1 MSIPTDKE
9 RGMVLSIPT
18 DRERGMGMSRI
29 AIVNGLLA
37 DPAGDALSPGSVL
50 IEGDRILWAGATDVP
65 ADAERIDAQGLVV
78 APGLVDLGVFATD
91 KPAFHFGG
99 ITRAALMPDQ
109 SAPLDDVGLIRQAT
123 RAGKPDFWVHPIA
136 AATRGLAG
144 REMAEIGLMQAAGAK
159 AVGTGR
165 QWIADSGVML
175 RILSYASGLGLT
187 VIAHA
192 EDGGLTAKA
201 VATSGET
208 ATRLGLPHAPACA
221 EAMAIAR
228 DLMLA
233 RQTGAAIHFRLVT
246 TRAGFDLIRAAK
258 AEGLRVTCG
267 ISPAYL
273 FLNDQAVTDFRTFT
287 RLSPPLR
294 SEEDRQAS
302 LAAVADGTVDV
313 ITSGH
318 DPRGPEDKRL
328 PFADAAPGMAG
339 AETLLALSLN
349 LVRDGLVSMGR
360 LMALLCANPARILGV
375 EAGSLTSGAAADLI
389 FVDADAPWIVD
400 SGRMAAAAGNTP
412 FDRLPVQGRVRRIMK
427 GGQFL

>member
-1 MSIPTDKE
+1 MSIPTNKE
-9 RGMVLSIPT
+9 K
-18 DRERGMGMSRI
+18 EMGVSRI
-29 AIVNGLLA
+29 AIVNGKLA
-37 DPAGDALSPGSVL
+37 DPAGDALVPGTVL
-50 IEGDRILWAGATDVP
+50 IEDDRILATGAVDIP
-65 ADAERIDAQGLVV
+65 ADAQQVDAGGLVV
-78 APGLVDLGVFATD
+78 APGLIDLGVFATD

-109 SAPLDDVGLIRQAT
+109 RAPLDEVGLIREAT

-136 AATRGLAG
+136 AATRGLKG
-144 REMAEIGLMQAAGAK
+144 TEMAEMGLMQIAGAK

-192 EDGGLTAKA
+192 EDGGLSAKA

-208 ATRLGLPHAPACA
+208 ATRLGLAHAPACA

-228 DLMLA
+228 DIMLA
-233 RQTGAAIHFRLVT
+233 RETGAAIHFRLVT
-246 TRAGFDLIRAAK
+246 TKAGFDLIRAAK
-258 AEGLRVTCG
+258 AEGLKISCG

-273 FLNDQAVTDFRTFT
+273 FLNDQAMTDFRTFA

-294 SEEDRQAS
+294 SDADRHAS
-302 LAAVADGTVDV
+302 IAAVADGTVDV

-328 PFADAAPGMAG
+328 PFADASPGMAG

-349 LVRDGLVSMGR
+349 LVREGHLSLNR
-360 LMALLCANPARILGV
+360 LMTLLSANPAKILGV
-375 EAGSLTSGAAADLI
+375 NAGSFAPGSAADLI
-389 FVDADAPWIVD
+389 LVDPDAPWIVD
-400 SGRMAAAAGNTP
+400 SAKMAASAGNTP
-412 FDRLPVQGRVRRIMK
+412 FDKVPVQGRARRIMK
-427 GGQFL
+427 GGQFF

>member
-1 MSIPTDKE
+1 MTDK
-9 RGMVLSIPT
+9 
-18 DRERGMGMSRI
+18 I

-37 DPAGDALSPGSVL
+37 DPAAAAATSGTVL
-50 IEGDRILWAGATDVP
+50 IEGDRIVASGTVGVP
-65 ADAERIDAQGLVV
+65 DGAERIDAQGLVV

-109 SAPLDDVGLIRQAT
+109 RSPLDDVGLIRQAT

-144 REMAEIGLMQAAGAK
+144 QELAEIGLMQQAGAK

-175 RILSYASGLGLT
+175 RVLSYASGLELT
-187 VIAHA
+187 VISHA
-192 EDGGLTAKA
+192 EDSGLTAKA

-228 DLMLA
+228 DLMLV

-246 TRAGFDLIRAAK
+246 TKAGFDLIRAAK
-258 AEGLRVTCG
+258 TKGLKVTCG

-273 FLNDQAVTDFRTFT
+273 FLNDQAMTDFRTFA

-294 SEEDRQAS
+294 HEDDRQAC
-302 LAAVADGTVDV
+302 LAAVVDGTIDV
-313 ITSGH
+313 ITSSH

-360 LMALLCANPARILGV
+360 LMALLSANPARILGV
-375 EAGSLTSGAAADLI
+375 DAGTLAAGSAADLI
-389 FVDADAPWIVD
+389 FVDPDAPWIVD
-400 SGRMAAAAGNTP
+400 SAKMAAAAGNTP

-427 GGQFL
+427 GGLFL

>member
-1 MSIPTDKE
+1 MTK
-9 RGMVLSIPT
+9 
-18 DRERGMGMSRI
+18 I
-29 AIVNGLLA
+29 AIINGRLA
-37 DPAGDALSPGSVL
+37 DPAGDTLTPGTIL
-50 IEGDRILWAGATDVP
+50 IEGDRIVASGDVALP
-65 ADAERIDAQGLVV
+65 DDAQRVDAAGLVV

-109 SAPLDDVGLIRQAT
+109 SSLLDDAALIRQAT

-136 AATRGLAG
+136 AATRGLKG
-144 REMAEIGLMQAAGAK
+144 TELAEIGMMQAAGAK

-175 RILSYASGLGLT
+175 RVLSYASGLGLT
-187 VIAHA
+187 VISHA
-192 EDGGLTAKA
+192 EDSGLTARA

-228 DLMLA
+228 DVLLA
-233 RQTGAAIHFRLVT
+233 RHTGAAIHFRLVT
-246 TRAGFDLIRAAK
+246 TKAGFDLIRAAK

-273 FLNDQAVTDFRTFT
+273 FLADNAVTDFRTFA

-294 SEEDRQAS
+294 SEDDRKAS
-302 LAAVADGTVDV
+302 IAAVADGTVDV
-313 ITSGH
+313 ITSSH
-318 DPRGPEDKRL
+318 DPRGAEDKRL

-349 LVRDGLVSMGR
+349 LVREGHVSINR
-360 LMALLCANPARILGV
+360 LMTLLCANPARILGV
-375 EAGSLTSGAAADLI
+375 DAGHFAPGSAADLI
-389 FVDADAPWIVD
+389 FIDPDAPWIVD
-400 SGRMAAAAGNTP
+400 SARMAAAAGNTP
-412 FDRLPVQGRVRRIMK
+412 FDRMPVQGRARRIMK
-427 GGQFL
+427 GGVFL

>member
-1 MSIPTDKE
+1 MTRLAI
-9 RGMVLSIPT
+9 INA
-18 DRERGMGMSRI
+18 RI
-29 AIVNGLLA
+29 A
-37 DPAGDALSPGSVL
+37 DPAASQITPGTIL
-50 IEGDRILWAGATDVP
+50 IEGDRILASGTVDVP
-65 ADAERIDAQGLVV
+65 ADAGTIDAAGLIV
-78 APGLVDLGVFATD
+78 APGIVDLGVFSTD

-109 SAPLDDVGLIRQAT
+109 SSLLDDAGLIRQAT

-144 REMAEIGLMQAAGAK
+144 TELAEIGMMQAAGAK

-175 RILSYASGLGLT
+175 RVLAYASGLGLT

-192 EDGGLTAKA
+192 EDGGLSSKA
-201 VATSGET
+201 VATRGET
-208 ATRLGLPHAPACA
+208 ATRLGLASAPACA

-228 DLMLA
+228 DIMLA
-233 RQTGAAIHFRLVT
+233 RETGAAIHFRIVST
-246 TRAGFDLIRAAK
+246 AAGFDLIRAAK
-258 AEGLRVTCG
+258 QEGLRVTCG

-273 FLNDQAVTDFRTFT
+273 FLSDAAVTDFRTFA

-294 SEEDRQAS
+294 SEEDRQAA
-302 LAAVADGTVDV
+302 LTAVADGTVDV
-313 ITSGH
+313 ITSSH

-328 PFADAAPGMAG
+328 PFADASPGMAG

-349 LVRDGLVSMGR
+349 LVRDGRVTMNR
-360 LMALLCANPARILGV
+360 LMAMLCANPARILGV
-375 EAGSLTSGAAADLI
+375 NAGDLIPGHAADLI
-389 FVDADAPWIVD
+389 FIDPETPWIVD
-400 SGRMAAAAGNTP
+400 SGKMAAAAGNTP
-412 FDRLPVQGRVRRIMK
+412 FDRLPVQGRVRKIMK